1 MNYFIDIDDTIFEL
15 VVKTDYASAVPIP
28 EAVAKVNRL
37 YEEGH
42 RIVLWTARGTVTGK
56 DWRELT
62 EDQLNFAGVK
72 YHELRFGKPAFDV
85 FIDDKAINA
94 REWLKS

>member
-1 MNYFIDIDDTIFEL
+1 MNYYIDIDDTIFEL
-15 VVKTDYASAVPIP
+15 VNKQDYKSAVSIP
-28 EAVAKVNRL
+28 AAIEKVNSL

-42 RIVLWTARGTVTGK
+42 TIVLWTARGTVTGR
-56 DWRELT
+56 DWRDLT
-62 EDQLNFAGVK
+62 EEQLSYYGVK

-94 REWLKS
+94 KEWLNQ

>member
-1 MNYFIDIDDTIFEL
+1 MNYFIDIDDTLLEL
-15 VVKTDYASAVPIP
+15 VNKEDYYTAIAIP
-28 EAVAKVNRL
+28 RAIEKVNAL

-42 RIVLWTARGTVTGK
+42 RIVLWTARGTVTGRN
-56 DWRELT
+56 WRPLT
-62 EDQLNFAGVK
+62 EHQLSQNGVK

-94 REWLKS
+94 KTWLDQ